1 MPVTTATGLAR
12 VTVNTPRRRLDVAL
26 PEQTPLADLLPDLLR
41 HAGEGLPDAGQ
52 AHGGWVLRRARG
64 AAPAPRGGP
73 APAGGGGGGEPAL
86 GPPPA
91 GGAAPGGDVAPAAPA
106 APA

>member
-52 AHGGWVLRRARG
+52 AHGGWGLRRGRGGAPARG
-64 AAPAPRGGP
+64 GGRAPP
-73 APAGGGGGGEPAL
+73 GGGGGGGAPL
-86 GPPPA
+86 GAPPGGGGPA
-91 GGAAPGGDVAPAAPA
+91 GGRPPAPRAPGRR
-106 APA
+106 